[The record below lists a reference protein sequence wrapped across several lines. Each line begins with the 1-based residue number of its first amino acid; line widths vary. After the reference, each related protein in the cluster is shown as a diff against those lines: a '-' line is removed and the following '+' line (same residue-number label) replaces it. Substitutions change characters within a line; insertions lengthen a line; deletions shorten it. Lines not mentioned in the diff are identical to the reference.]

1 MNTKTMEGIVGAK
14 TNMNMVNTPMR
25 VYREARQKGD
35 TGAMER
41 AMGYVGEYSKK
52 AESYRKETMEGMKE
66 DAKEAR
72 EKEKAEREKAIE
84 KRKEERKKT
93 EERVEEL
100 QNRNTDTVEISEEGK
115 ALCKEMIEKQEN
127 GAPVSHEQPHPAGGT
142 VHEAVASSPA
152 IKVSDSEAD

>member
-25 VYREARQKGD
+25 VYREARRKGD

-41 AMGYVGEYSKK
+41 AMGYAGEYSQK
-52 AESYRKETMEGMKE
+52 AEGYRKEAEEGMKE

-84 KRKEERKKT
+84 KRKREREEAEERIEKF
-93 EERVEEL
+93 
-100 QNRNTDTVEISEEGK
+100 RNENADTVEISEEGK
-115 ALCKEMIEKQEN
+115 ALLESHLGEGADFARQDTEPTCPDTCLKPENTGSKETE
-127 GAPVSHEQPHPAGGT
+127 T
-142 VHEAVASSPA
+142 
-152 IKVSDSEAD
+152 D

>member
-25 VYREARQKGD
+25 VYREARRKGD

-41 AMGYVGEYSKK
+41 AMGYAGEYTKK

-84 KRKEERKKT
+84 KRKTEREEAEERIEKI
-93 EERVEEL
+93 
-100 QNRNTDTVEISEEGK
+100 QNQDADTVEISQEGK
-115 ALCKEMIEKQEN
+115 AL
-127 GAPVSHEQPHPAGGT
+127 
-142 VHEAVASSPA
+142 
-152 IKVSDSEAD
+152 SEARQKETGDLAGQDACNTQVSVEVQKTEID

>member
-25 VYREARQKGD
+25 VYREARRKGD

-41 AMGYVGEYSKK
+41 AMGYAGEYTKK
-52 AESYRKETMEGMKE
+52 AESYRRETMEGMKE

-84 KRKEERKKT
+84 KRKAEREEAEERIEKI
-93 EERVEEL
+93 
-100 QNRNTDTVEISEEGK
+100 QNQDADTVEISEEGK
-115 ALCKEMIEKQEN
+115 ALLETHQGEEVGLN
-127 GAPVSHEQPHPAGGT
+127 GVDVCDTQVAV
-142 VHEAVASSPA
+142 EAQ
-152 IKVSDSEAD
+152 KTETD

>member
-1 MNTKTMEGIVGAK
+1 MNTKTMEGIAGAK

-25 VYREARQKGD
+25 AYREARRKGD

-41 AMGYVGEYSKK
+41 AMGYAGEYSKK

-84 KRKEERKKT
+84 KRKLEREET
-93 EERVEEL
+93 QERIERI
-100 QNRNTDTVEISEEGK
+100 QNENADTVEISQEGK
-115 ALCKEMIEKQEN
+115 ALSEAYAKENGVTKEMSFTEDTNKADVISEVDE
-127 GAPVSHEQPHPAGGT
+127 
-142 VHEAVASSPA
+142 
-152 IKVSDSEAD
+152 IK

>member
-25 VYREARQKGD
+25 VYREAERRGD

-41 AMGYVGEYSKK
+41 AMGYAGEYTQK
-52 AESYRKETMEGMKE
+52 AESYRKEAEEGMKE

-72 EKEKAEREKAIE
+72 EKEKAEREKAIQ
-84 KRKEERKKT
+84 KRKEQRQEAEKRI
-93 EERVEEL
+93 EEL

-115 ALCKEMIEKQEN
+115 ALLKAHTEE
-127 GAPVSHEQPHPAGGT
+127 GAAAEAGT
-142 VHEAVASSPA
+142 VIRTGTSTDPE
-152 IKVSDSEAD
+152 VSTDGTVKGAEVHIGD

>member
-25 VYREARQKGD
+25 VYREARRKGD

-41 AMGYVGEYSKK
+41 AMGYAGEYSKK

-66 DAKEAR
+66 DALEAR

-84 KRKEERKKT
+84 KRKKEREEAEERIEK
-93 EERVEEL
+93 V
-100 QNRNTDTVEISEEGK
+100 QNEDADTVEISQEGK
-115 ALCKEMIEKQEN
+115 ALSEAYVKGSAVTKGN
-127 GAPVSHEQPHPAGGT
+127 GAATEIHFTEGGNKTVISEGDEAG
-142 VHEAVASSPA
+142 ES
-152 IKVSDSEAD
+152 

>member
-14 TNMNMVNTPMR
+14 TNMNMLNTPMR
-25 VYREARQKGD
+25 VYREARRKGD

-41 AMGYVGEYSKK
+41 AMGYAGDYSKK

-84 KRKEERKKT
+84 KRKEERKET
-93 EERVEEL
+93 EERVEKL
-100 QNRNTDTVEISEEGK
+100 QDRNTDTVEISEEGK
-115 ALCKEMIEKQEN
+115 ILCQEMIEKQEN
-127 GAPVSHEQPHPAGGT
+127 GTGVSHEQEHLGGGT
-142 VHEAVASSPA
+142 THGTATGTPA
-152 IKVSDSEAD
+152 FKAPDIEAD